1 MSNINN
7 QTQDLFALGTMQDL
21 DNESAAAV
29 SGGLADV
36 TLHSDSGQKGRTLET
51 NKGIANLGKYGFN
64 NITSSVAVT
73 NNQVWRFYSDAN
85 FQGKYI
91 DVGPDEARDL
101 PREFNDRIS
110 SLKSIT

>member
-36 TLHSDSGQKGRTLET
+36 TLYSDSGQSGRTLKT
-51 NKGIANLGKYGFN
+51 NKKIANLVKSGFN
-64 NITSSVAVT
+64 DITSSVAVT
-73 NNQVWRFYSDAN
+73 NNQVWRFYSDVN
-85 FQGKYI
+85 FKGKYF
-91 DVGPDEARDL
+91 DVGPDEARDV
-101 PREFNDRIS
+101 PGKFNDKIS

>member
-36 TLHSDSGQKGRTLET
+36 TLHSNSGQKGRTLET

-64 NITSSVAVT
+64 DITSSVAVT
-73 NNQVWRFYSDAN
+73 NDQVWRFYSDAN
-85 FQGKYI
+85 FKGKYI